1 MAVAEAKKEK
11 LEKENKHLN
20 KQLLAA
26 HKQLLAA
33 QASRASFAET
43 VLGEVVMKTEKIGN
57 MAVDIARLEKECELY
72 VQQCAKFEMQYCT
85 RTVLHGPLREVL
97 PQNPST
103 GGEGRTVQAVC
114 EKEHAPEG

>member
-1 MAVAEAKKEK
+1 
-11 LEKENKHLN
+11 
-20 KQLLAA
+20 
-26 HKQLLAA
+26 
-33 QASRASFAET
+33 
-43 VLGEVVMKTEKIGN
+43 MKTEKIGN